1 MNVTEDQMQEMRL
14 LLDEAIEAK
23 TKKEAES
30 SLMRLRGISNSL
42 AGRIDSYAHEKLDSA
57 IICAKEA
64 SGRSKDKERWT
75 HNSYQDWYLFKNNV
89 NTFSAGGEPL

>member
-1 MNVTEDQMQEMRL
+1 MNVTEDQIQEMRR
-14 LLDEAIEAK
+14 LLDEAIEAR

-30 SLMRLRGISNSL
+30 PLLRLREISNSL
-42 AGRIDSYAHEKLDSA
+42 AGKIDAYAHEKLDSV

-75 HNSYQDWYLFKNNV
+75 QNSYQDWYLFKNNV
-89 NTFSAGGEPL
+89 NAFRTGGEPI